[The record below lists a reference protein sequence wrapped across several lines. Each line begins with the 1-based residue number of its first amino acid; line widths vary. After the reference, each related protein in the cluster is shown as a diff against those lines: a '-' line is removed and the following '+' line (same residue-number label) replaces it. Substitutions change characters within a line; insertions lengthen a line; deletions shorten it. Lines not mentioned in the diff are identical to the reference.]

1 MKIHQVY
8 TESVLDNFTYLL
20 ELSDGSA
27 IAIDPWDEVITNQLL
42 ADNSLSL
49 KAIINTHE
57 HWDHIQGNEPLVAQ
71 HGCEVWAHANGEGK
85 IPGLSR
91 VLNTGELIALDNAVE
106 LKVLDTPGHTMA
118 HLCFLV
124 LEQGIAK
131 AVFTGDTL
139 FNAGVGHCRGG
150 GDVDVLYDT
159 IVQQFHSLDD
169 SIVIYPGHKYL
180 ENNLRFT
187 LSIESDNQDAQSWL
201 ARATQDKD
209 PANPVTTSI
218 GDERKFNTFFR
229 LTSTEIRAEL
239 NCESGTDREVFT
251 ALRARR
257 DSW

>member
-8 TESVLDNFTYLL
+8 TQSVLDNFTYLL

-27 IAIDPWDEVITNQLL
+27 IAIDPWDETITNQLL
-42 ADNSLSL
+42 TDNNLSL

-71 HGCEVWAHANGEGK
+71 HSCEVWAHANGQGK

-91 VLNTGELIALDNAVE
+91 LLNAGELIALEEGVQ

-124 LEQGIAK
+124 LEKGLPK

-150 GDVDVLYDT
+150 GDIDLLYQT
-159 IVQQFHSLDD
+159 IVEQFHSLDD
-169 SIVIYPGHKYL
+169 SIVIYPGHRYL

-187 LSIESDNQDAQSWL
+187 LSIEPGNQQAQAWL
-201 ARATQDKD
+201 VRASQDTD
-209 PANPVTTSI
+209 PLNPVTTSI

-229 LTSTEIRAEL
+229 LDSAAIRATLGCDASSEKA
-239 NCESGTDREVFT
+239 VFT
-251 ALRARR
+251 ALRERR
-257 DSW
+257 DNW

>member
-1 MKIHQVY
+1 MKIHQID
-8 TESVLDNFTYLL
+8 TQSVLDNFTYLL
-20 ELSDGSA
+20 ELGDGNA
-27 IAIDPWDEVITNQLL
+27 IAIDPWDDVITNELL
-42 ADNSLSL
+42 AVNNLSL

-91 VLNTGELIALDNAVE
+91 ILTAGELITLDNAVA

-124 LEQGIAK
+124 LEQGAAK

-139 FNAGVGHCRGG
+139 FNAGIGHCRSG

-159 IVQQFHSLDD
+159 IVQQFHSLED
-169 SIVIYPGHKYL
+169 SIIIYPGHKYL

-187 LSIESDNQDAQSWL
+187 LSIEPDNQDAQNWL
-201 ARATQDKD
+201 AHAIEDHD
-209 PANPVTTSI
+209 PVNPITTTI
-218 GDERKFNTFFR
+218 GDERKFNAFFR
-229 LTSTEIRAEL
+229 LASSEIRARL
-239 NCESGTDREVFT
+239 NCELGTDREVFT

-257 DSW
+257 DGW